1 MDERKIQ
8 KEWNKSINQSINQL
22 IIQYESYFFLNNNEK
37 MEGKEERLENKMHI
51 GKIEQSI
58 SFSLSELN
66 FIILA
71 KSELA

>member
-1 MDERKIQ
+1 
-8 KEWNKSINQSINQL
+8 
-22 IIQYESYFFLNNNEK
+22 